1 MRRGLGLG
9 FVACLVACSGTS
21 RGLEAYRNDT
31 QQLLDSRSAQ
41 IRSCYDAA
49 LKADATLAGTV
60 AVNFVVEE
68 KTGTIGM
75 AALDPAKTT
84 APRALGDCVLGAVQG
99 LKLEPPDHNEGRA
112 SFVWEFKPAAS

>member
-1 MRRGLGLG
+1 MRQGLGLWIC
-9 FVACLVACSGTS
+9 ASLAACSGTS

-31 QQLLDSRSAQ
+31 QQLLDGRNAQ
-41 IRSCYDAA
+41 IRSCYNTA

-60 AVNFVVEE
+60 TVNFVVEE
-68 KTGTIGM
+68 KTGTFGM

-99 LKLEPPDHNEGRA
+99 LKLDPPDHNEGRA